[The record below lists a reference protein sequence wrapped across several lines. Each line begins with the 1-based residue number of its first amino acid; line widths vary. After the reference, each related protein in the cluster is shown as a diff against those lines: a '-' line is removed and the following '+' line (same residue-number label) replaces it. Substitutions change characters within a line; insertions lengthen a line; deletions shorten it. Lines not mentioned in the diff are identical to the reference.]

1 MDDLQ
6 SISSLRETVQALQ
19 QENAVLQ
26 AQAYESNLL
35 FSGLR
40 SLLTLDNGIDP
51 FQVVFSSLR
60 EVFDFEN
67 ACTLVDEDE
76 AMDCI
81 ASTSPALMGT
91 RWMKSRMMRK
101 VLDGR
106 ARAKLER
113 YGRTPI
119 IDHPELVSAD
129 QPAMFLPIRL
139 EARRGAIVLLRAP
152 GEPGFSRDDVV
163 LGQRYALLAAH
174 ALGIRRH
181 HLSETENLRLQ
192 ELTRILEY
200 RALHDELTGVGN
212 RARLNQFITR
222 ALAERKPDERL
233 ALVFVDIDRFKRI
246 NDYFGHEAGDAL
258 LKAIAERLSS
268 EVAGHDCVT
277 RMSGDEFIVVLSG
290 LKDMDHARARLERIR
305 DTLCGSYQLL
315 GSRVDVTVSIGVSL
329 CPENGRNFGDLRR
342 NADYAMYRSKA
353 ERHGAVVFYS
363 QEMGRAL
370 YSSLQLEQ
378 LLREAVRRKDFEA
391 ALQPKVR
398 ISDYRVTG
406 FEALAR
412 WREDDGTVRAPG
424 EFIRAASE
432 LDLLNPIT
440 LAITEDALSTFDRLD
455 ERFGDKTTV
464 SINIAGIQAND
475 PIFMSELVAR
485 VVASGRANRLVLELT
500 EDAMVQA
507 PQFRALVQPMLSAAG
522 IRLAIDDFGT
532 GYSSLS
538 VIAELEA
545 HELKIDRSFITN
557 IHENPVNQ
565 RILRAIER
573 LGQSMGLVMVAEGV
587 EKLEE
592 LTYLAHETSVEIVQ
606 GYYFSKPMS
615 VPQVIEWQG
624 MELPQLAAEA
634 S

>member
-6 SISSLRETVQALQ
+6 SISFLRETLQTLQ
-19 QENAVLQ
+19 QENELLR
-26 AQAYESNLL
+26 AQAYESKLL
-35 FSGLR
+35 FSGLH
-40 SLLTLDNGIDP
+40 SLLALDDGIDP

-60 EVFDFEN
+60 DVFDFET
-67 ACTLVDEDE
+67 ACALVDEGE
-76 AMDCI
+76 EMECI
-81 ASTSPALMGT
+81 ATTSSPLVGT
-91 RWMKSRMMRK
+91 RWIKSRMMRK
-101 VLDGR
+101 VLNGR

-119 IDHPELVSAD
+119 TNHPELVSAD

-139 EARRGAIVLLRAP
+139 EARRGAIVLLRDP
-152 GEPGFSRDDVV
+152 GKVGFTRDDVV
-163 LGQRYALLAAH
+163 MGQRFALLASH

-181 HLSETENLRLQ
+181 HLSLSENLRLQ

-200 RALHDELTGVGN
+200 RALHDDLTGVGN
-212 RARLNQFITR
+212 RARLKQYVTS
-222 ALAERKPDERL
+222 ALAAREEDERL
-233 ALVFVDIDRFKRI
+233 ALIFVDIDRFKRI
-246 NDYFGHEAGDAL
+246 NDYFGHEAGDML
-258 LKAIAERLSS
+258 LKAIAERLSA
-268 EVAGHDCVT
+268 EAGEKDCVS
-277 RMSGDEFIVVLSG
+277 RMSGDEFIIALSG
-290 LKDMDHARARLERIR
+290 VKDMQHAQDRLKRIR
-305 DTLCGSYQLL
+305 NALCGTYLLL
-315 GSRVDVTVSIGVSL
+315 GNRVDVTVSIGVSL
-329 CPENGRNFGDLRR
+329 CPENGETYADLRR

-353 ERHGAVVFYS
+353 ERHGAVVFFS

-370 YSSLQLEQ
+370 YSSMQLER
-378 LLREAVRRKDFEA
+378 LLREAVENKAFEA

-412 WREDDGTVRAPG
+412 WREDDGTVRSPG

-432 LDLLNPIT
+432 LGLLNHIT
-440 LAITEDALSTFDRLD
+440 MAVTEDALATFDRLD
-455 ERFGDKTTV
+455 ERFGNTTTI

-475 PIFMSELVAR
+475 PVFMSELVAM
-485 VVASGRANRLVLELT
+485 VVASGRARRIVLELT

-545 HELKIDRSFITN
+545 HELKIDRTFITN

-573 LGQSMGLVMVAEGV
+573 LAQSMNLEIVAEGV

-592 LTYLAHETSVEIVQ
+592 LTYLARETSVDTVQ
-606 GYYFSKPMS
+606 GYYFSRPMS
-615 VPQVIEWQG
+615 VPQAIEWQG
-624 MELPQLAAEA
+624 TELPQIAAEVG
-634 S
+634 